1 MTVTTYTIQSMDE
14 IIHSDEYI
22 RDFEKLTPDYLH
34 PYAESMALS
43 VFREFTT
50 DMNCSVYL
58 DRKVTKDEQRDYELI
73 FDIVENDNQC
83 SVCYRGYD

>member
-1 MTVTTYTIQSMDE
+1 
-14 IIHSDEYI
+14 
-22 RDFEKLTPDYLH
+22 
-34 PYAESMALS
+34 MALS
-43 VFREFTT
+43 VFREFTA

-83 SVCYRGYD
+83 SVSYRGYY

>member
-22 RDFEKLTPDYLH
+22 RDFEKLTLDYLH